1 MRASKPITIALGD
14 QQRSVDARLQSG
26 RYQSA
31 SEVMRAALRALDR
44 EEEALEEI
52 MRRKIQASLEDPCPS
67 VPANEVFAGLRTHH
81 AEQMKAA
88 KREA

>member
-1 MRASKPITIALGD
+1 MRASKPITITLGD

-31 SEVMRAALRALDR
+31 SEVMRTALRALAR

-52 MRRKIQASLEDPCPS
+52 MRRKIQASLEDPRPS